1 MVLRSGP
8 AFAAASVVAASE
20 ALRSAVVSAGVRL
33 VEAASVAWGSQ
44 APDSAAQFAW
54 PASVVVAFVGAG
66 AVGLG
71 SAARRSRVRLGLLRL
86 LILLLRSVRRLG
98 RLHLGRRL
106 LLRWLAIDCY

>member
-1 MVLRSGP
+1 MVVFVVLRSGP

-54 PASVVVAFVGAG
+54 QASVVVAFVGAG
-66 AVGLG
+66 RRGWGLPLAGVGLG
-71 SAARRSRVRLGLLRL
+71 LGYYGY
-86 LILLLRSVRRLG
+86 SSYYSDPCVVWDG
-98 RLHLGRRL
+98 YT
-106 LLRWLAIDCY
+106 WVDACY

>member
-1 MVLRSGP
+1 MVVFVVLRSGP

-66 AVGLG
+66 AAGAGVC
-71 SAARRSRVRLGLLRL
+71 RSQVSG
-86 LILLLRSVRRLG
+86 
-98 RLHLGRRL
+98 
-106 LLRWLAIDCY
+106 